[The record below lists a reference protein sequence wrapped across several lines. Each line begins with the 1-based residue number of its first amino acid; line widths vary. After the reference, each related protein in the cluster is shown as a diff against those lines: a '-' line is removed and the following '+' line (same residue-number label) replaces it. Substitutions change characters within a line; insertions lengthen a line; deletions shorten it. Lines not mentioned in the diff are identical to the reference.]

1 MADYG
6 GSLSVCAYLRLTITD
21 TLGVT
26 ANGADAFN
34 PLARVTRT
42 FWYRLPEAWVRGGR
56 LSPRRREQILDQIY
70 GPGWR
75 TGQVDGSRYV
85 ILELQE
91 RVLSVD
97 EAHAKPWLSD
107 RAAFY
112 AWREGDVI
120 EEVIPA
126 NL

>member
-1 MADYG
+1 V
-6 GSLSVCAYLRLTITD
+6 SAYLRLTITD
-21 TLGVT
+21 TLGVLVD
-26 ANGADAFN
+26 GAHAFN

-42 FWYRLPEAWVRGGR
+42 FWYRLPETWVPGGR
-56 LSPRRREQILDQIY
+56 LLSRRREQILDQLY
-70 GPGWR
+70 GNDWR

-85 ILELQE
+85 VLELQE
-91 RVLSVD
+91 RVLTAD
-97 EAHAKPWLSD
+97 EADRKPWLSD